1 MATIQVSQPKC
12 NACDKTVYLV
22 DKLTADKRVFHK
34 ACFRCHHCNGT
45 LKLSNYNSF
54 EGVLYCRPHYDQLFK
69 RTGSLDKSFEG
80 YILWHLW
87 SIWIARND
95 MIFNDK
101 KASVADLLFHSKL
114 RALIWLK
121 ASLAGS
127 IGDLE
132 GWWDNPLCVVYTP
145 LLQAAARSTIFG
157 RLTFSIVGLAFPNHV
172 GCGGILRSEN
182 GTIRAIF
189 LGSVA
194 LLGYILVEIQAI
206 QVALEIFFEASFAE
220 NFELVVESRSF
231 SVINWLNNP
240 LQRPWIYWR
249 NHVEIDMLVHRL
261 KSVNFSHVSGS
272 GNASVVWLAKDGMRR
287 NKMFKAWWSVVKDL
301 SRKDCEGGCDSSYQ
315 LVSFADNLRSEDD
328 RDLLSEWYPLMHGYG
343 SLSPSRVLDMFLGR
357 GRLGDIPETSQ
368 LYGLSNYNSFEG
380 VLYCRP
386 HYDQLFKRTGSLSKS
401 FEGTPKIVKPERQM
415 DNESA
420 AKVMNMFGGTKEKCK
435 CCNKVAYPI
444 ERVTVNRTIYHKS
457 CFKCTHGG
465 CTISPSNYI
474 AHEGKLYCK
483 HHHIQLFRAK
493 GNYSQLEASDNE
505 N

>member
-80 YILWHLW
+80 
-87 SIWIARND
+87 
-95 MIFNDK
+95 
-101 KASVADLLFHSKL
+101 
-114 RALIWLK
+114 
-121 ASLAGS
+121 
-127 IGDLE
+127 
-132 GWWDNPLCVVYTP
+132 
-145 LLQAAARSTIFG
+145 
-157 RLTFSIVGLAFPNHV
+157 
-172 GCGGILRSEN
+172 
-182 GTIRAIF
+182 
-189 LGSVA
+189 
-194 LLGYILVEIQAI
+194 
-206 QVALEIFFEASFAE
+206 
-220 NFELVVESRSF
+220 
-231 SVINWLNNP
+231 
-240 LQRPWIYWR
+240 
-249 NHVEIDMLVHRL
+249 
-261 KSVNFSHVSGS
+261 
-272 GNASVVWLAKDGMRR
+272 
-287 NKMFKAWWSVVKDL
+287 
-301 SRKDCEGGCDSSYQ
+301 
-315 LVSFADNLRSEDD
+315 
-328 RDLLSEWYPLMHGYG
+328 
-343 SLSPSRVLDMFLGR
+343 
-357 GRLGDIPETSQ
+357 
-368 LYGLSNYNSFEG
+368 
-380 VLYCRP
+380 
-386 HYDQLFKRTGSLSKS
+386 
-401 FEGTPKIVKPERQM
+401 TPKIVKPERQM

-435 CCNKVAYPI
+435 CCDKIAYPI

-483 HHHIQLFRAK
+483 HHHIQLFKVK